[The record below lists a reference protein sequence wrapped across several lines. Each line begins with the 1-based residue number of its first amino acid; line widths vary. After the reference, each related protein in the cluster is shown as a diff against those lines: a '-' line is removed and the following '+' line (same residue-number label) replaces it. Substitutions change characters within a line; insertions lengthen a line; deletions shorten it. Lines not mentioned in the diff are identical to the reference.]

1 MRSFHLPG
9 RSPVHGT
16 RAAVATSHPAASY
29 VALEMMRS
37 GGNAV
42 DAAVAGA
49 AVLAVVE
56 PTETGI
62 GGDCFALYA
71 PAKGAVVALNGSGA
85 APAASHIEWYQD
97 RGIRALAPESP
108 HAVTVPGAIAAWTML
123 HADYGRL
130 SLGKVL
136 EPAIRYAAEGY
147 AVHSRIAW
155 DWRRNVARVTQ
166 NAASIFLPGGRA
178 PLPGEVHR
186 QPRLAETLEA
196 IASQGREGFYAGP
209 VARALVRRLS
219 SLGGL
224 HTEEDFSA
232 QKAEYAAPVTT
243 SYRGH
248 EVMQCPPNGR
258 GVAALILLN
267 ILEGYD
273 LSRWHPMSATRLHLQ
288 GEATRL
294 ALWAADRH
302 VGDPSQVATPVEE
315 MLSKEYAGR
324 LRARIREDRVMP
336 EADVRVPLQPETVY
350 LAVVDDE
357 RNVVSFINSLF
368 HTFGSGIACPETG
381 VLLHNRGLGFS
392 LEPGHPNCIAPRRRP
407 QHTILPALLRS
418 NGLPTMPFAVMG
430 GGYQPAGQAQIL
442 TNMIDYGM
450 DVQEAI
456 DLPRSFRFDGR
467 FQLEEGVPA
476 EVAAGLQ
483 ALGHETV
490 RNEAPLGGAQ
500 AVQIDWASGVLTGG
514 SDARKDGCALAV

>member
-1 MRSFHLPG
+1 MHG
-9 RSPVHGT
+9 RI
-16 RAAVATSHPAASY
+16 AAVATSHPAASF
-29 VALEMMRS
+29 VALEVMRS

-71 PAKGAVVALNGSGA
+71 PANGAVVALNGSGA
-85 APAASHIEWYQD
+85 APAAANIEWYREQ
-97 RGIRALAPESP
+97 GIRTLAPESP

-123 HADYGRL
+123 HADHGKLPLR
-130 SLGKVL
+130 KVL
-136 EPAIRYAAEGY
+136 EPAIRYAADGY
-147 AVHSRIAW
+147 AVHARIAW
-155 DWRRNVARVTQ
+155 DWRRNMSRVSK
-166 NAASIFLPGGRA
+166 NAGSIFLPEGRA
-178 PLPGEVHR
+178 PLTGEVHR

-196 IASQGREGFYAGP
+196 IASKGREGFYAGA
-209 VARALVRRLS
+209 VARALVRRLRE
-219 SLGGL
+219 LGGL
-224 HTEEDFSA
+224 HTEEDFNA
-232 QKAEYAAPVTT
+232 QEAEYTVPVATN
-243 SYRGH
+243 YRGH

-273 LSRWHPMSATRLHLQ
+273 LSRWHPMSAARLHVQ

-315 MLSKEYAGR
+315 MLSKEYAAR

-336 EADVRVPLQPETVY
+336 EADVAVSLQPETVY

-392 LEPGHPNCIAPRRRP
+392 LEPGHANCIAPRRRP
-407 QHTILPALLRS
+407 QHTILPALVRKD
-418 NGLPTMPFAVMG
+418 GLPVMPFAVMG
-430 GGYQPAGQAQIL
+430 GGYQPTGQAHIL

-456 DLPRSFRFDGR
+456 DSPRSFRFAGR
-467 FQLEEGVPA
+467 FQLEEAVPE
-476 EVAAGLQ
+476 EVATGLQ
-483 ALGHETV
+483 RLGHETI

-500 AVQIDWASGVLTGG
+500 AIQVDWAGGVLTGG
-514 SDARKDGCALAV
+514 SDARKDGCSLAL